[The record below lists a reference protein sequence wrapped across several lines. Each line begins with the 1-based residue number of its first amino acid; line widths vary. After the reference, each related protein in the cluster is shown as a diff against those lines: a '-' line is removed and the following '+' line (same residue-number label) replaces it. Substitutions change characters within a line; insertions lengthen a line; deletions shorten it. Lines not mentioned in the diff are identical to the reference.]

1 MIRLFNAYFPTR
13 TVVLGISEA
22 LLVAAAFVLTS
33 FLWLGALEAHFI
45 LVYENGFL
53 KIVLVAAVLIFCMY
67 YFDLYDSIILS
78 NRREI
83 ATRMVQVLGTSCIVL
98 ALLYHLYPQVGLN
111 PAVFG
116 TGLILVAI
124 LLLGWRRLFLL
135 LNRTSRMSERAVV
148 MGSGALAMALAGEIR
163 NRPELG
169 INLLGYVS
177 RDVNPATTLEH
188 VASTIDIAEKV
199 KELGIER
206 IIVTMADRR
215 GQLPVENLLKLK
227 TQGVQIQDGSDVF
240 ESVTGRVALESLRA
254 SWLLFSP
261 GFQASRFMLVY
272 KRLFDLLWA
281 TVALVL
287 AGPVMLMTAIAVRL
301 DSPGPAIFRQRR
313 IGKDGKIFTVYKF
326 RSMFQD
332 AGKVQVHAPAE
343 EDDPRVTRAGR
354 WLRKLRLDE
363 LPQLFNI
370 VNGDMSFIGPR
381 PFVPD
386 QEEQYSKEIPFYTQ
400 RWAVKPGASGWA
412 QVHRGYC
419 ATLEDNVEKLS
430 YDLFYIKNMS
440 IGLDLLILFQTI
452 KILLLGRGGR

>member
-177 RDVNPATTLEH
+177 RDVNPTTTLEH
-188 VASTIDIAEKV
+188 VASTTDIGEKV

-281 TVALVL
+281 TVAFVL
-287 AGPVMLMTAIAVRL
+287 AAPIMLLTAIAIRL

>member
-22 LLVAAAFVLTS
+22 LLVASAFIATS
-33 FLWLGALEAHFI
+33 FLWLGALEAHFN

-116 TGLILVAI
+116 MGLGLVAI

-148 MGSGALAMALAGEIR
+148 MGNGALAMALADEIR

-169 INLLGYVS
+169 INVLGYVS
-177 RDVNPATTLEH
+177 RDVNTAAPIEH
-188 VASTIDIAEKV
+188 VASTADISEKV

-215 GQLPVENLLKLK
+215 GQLPVENLLRLK

-240 ESVTGRVALESLRA
+240 ESVTGRVALESLRV

-261 GFQASRFMLVY
+261 GFQASRFMLIY
-272 KRLFDLLWA
+272 KRIFDLLWA
-281 TVALVL
+281 AVALLL
-287 AGPVMLMTAIAVRL
+287 AGPLMLVTAVAIRL

-313 IGKDGKIFTVYKF
+313 IGKDGKKFTVYKF

-332 AGKVQVHAPAE
+332 AGKVQVHVPAE
-343 EDDPRVTRAGR
+343 EDDPRVTRVGR

-370 VNGDMSFIGPR
+370 VTGDMSFIGPR

-386 QEEQYSKEIPFYTQ
+386 QEEQYAKEIPFYTQ

-419 ATLEDNVEKLS
+419 ASLEDNIEKLS

-440 IGLDLLILFQTI
+440 IGLDLLILFQTV

>member
-281 TVALVL
+281 TVAFVL
-287 AGPVMLMTAIAVRL
+287 AAPIMLLTAIAIRL

>member
-188 VASTIDIAEKV
+188 VASTTDIGEKV

-281 TVALVL
+281 TVAFVL
-287 AGPVMLMTAIAVRL
+287 AAPIMLLTAIAIRL